1 MKKWD
6 WDYILVVFFVIM
18 FFFFSFTLG
27 YSAGKDVTTFSFEGL
42 PEDAVI
48 HFEVDKGGAP
58 AD

>member
-6 WDYILVVFFVIM
+6 WDYFQVLFFVLM

-27 YSAGKDVTTFSFEGL
+27 YSAGKDTTSFSFEGL

-48 HFEVDKGGAP
+48 HFEVDKGGE
-58 AD
+58 